1 MLEEPLFSKYRVSSL
16 LQLIFC
22 LIIPCNLL
30 LTPGCTSAR
39 LDEAAWQDKRL
50 SATWPQPPE
59 KARIKILQVISSPQ
73 DVVNKDS
80 GVVKKFFDYVT
91 GNKEDA
97 IDFYTPQCIAADGS
111 GLIFVADPSIG
122 IVHKYSLAS
131 REVQYIVEAGEKKLG
146 SPVGVALDGEGH
158 LYVTDAQR
166 AALFKYSKDGAFLR
180 ELDGRGNLR
189 RPAGI
194 AVRSNGDIL
203 VADAL
208 ADKVFIFGKDDLYKG
223 ELAGADFTES
233 FNRPTYLAV
242 DKMDNVYV
250 TDTMNFTVRVFDA
263 KGKYLRSQGQIG
275 DVPGSFAR
283 PKGVALDS
291 DQNLYVLDSIFANF
305 QIFNQKGQLLLY
317 VGQEGFLPGEFML
330 PSGIFIDIN
339 DRIYVSDTFN
349 HRIQI
354 YQYLKEQVQK

>member
-1 MLEEPLFSKYRVSSL
+1 MLEYRLLSKYRVSCL
-16 LQLIFC
+16 LQLFFC
-22 LIIPCNLL
+22 LLISSILI
-30 LTPGCTSAR
+30 TGCTSAR

-50 SATWPQPPE
+50 SAIWPPPPE
-59 KARIKILQVISSPQ
+59 KARIKILQVISGPQ
-73 DVVNKDS
+73 DVVDKDS
-80 GVVKKFFDYVT
+80 GVVKKVFDYVT
-91 GNKEDA
+91 GNKEEA
-97 IDFYTPQCIAADGS
+97 IDFFTPQCIAADGS
-111 GLIFVADPSIG
+111 GLIYVADPSIG
-122 IVHKYSLAS
+122 VVHKYNLAT
-131 REVQYIVEAGEKKLG
+131 REVQYIVEAGEKRLG
-146 SPVGVALDGEGH
+146 SPVGVALDGAGH
-158 LYVTDAQR
+158 LYITDAQH
-166 AALFKYSKDGAFLR
+166 ASLFKYSKEGAFLL
-180 ELDGRGNLR
+180 ELNARGNLR

-208 ADKVFIFGKDDLYKG
+208 ADKVFVFGKDDSFRG
-223 ELAGADFTES
+223 ELAGADFTDF

-250 TDTMNFTVRVFDA
+250 TDTMNFTVRIFDA
-263 KGKYLRSQGQIG
+263 QNRYIRSQGQIG

-291 DQNLYVLDSIFANF
+291 DRNLYVLDSIFANF
-305 QIFNQKGQLLLY
+305 QIFNQEGQLLLY
-317 VGQEGFLPGEFML
+317 VGQEGELPGEFML
-330 PSGIFIDIN
+330 PSGIFIDRN